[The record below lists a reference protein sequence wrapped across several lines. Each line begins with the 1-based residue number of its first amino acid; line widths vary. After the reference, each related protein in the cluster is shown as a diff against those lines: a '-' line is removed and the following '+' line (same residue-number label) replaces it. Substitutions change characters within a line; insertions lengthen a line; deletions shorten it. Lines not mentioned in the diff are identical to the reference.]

1 MVPPA
6 LHHQPLRP
14 PGHQVIGFQRGLQI
28 ATVDAT
34 RCAHDH
40 VLRSFHDLAVHPQ
53 QVRLLQGFETSEKPA
68 QKERALLKRCELKHG
83 KESPA
88 MENLFRNIMV
98 SHGIPKSGI
107 LWGSGS
113 PVDRTRFSGR
123 NVMRRCEPAAST
135 FYEVAPNSPTI
146 PLEYQ
151 IIQPWTAMTYKSV
164 LKPMVATTHPPRS
177 PHINPFQNP
186 EVNRGTEI
194 VIA

>member
-1 MVPPA
+1 MYGTTCPTSPA
-6 LHHQPLRP
+6 TQPT

-34 RCAHDH
+34 GRAHDH

-53 QVRLLQGFETSEKPA
+53 QVGLLQGFETSEKPA

-88 MENLFRNIMV
+88 MENLLNIMV

-113 PVDRTRFSGR
+113 PVELTRFSCR
-123 NVMRRCEPAAST
+123 NVMICEPAAST
-135 FYEVAPNSPTI
+135 FYEVAPTSPTI

-151 IIQPWTAMTYKSV
+151 IIQPWTAMTY
-164 LKPMVATTHPPRS
+164 
-177 PHINPFQNP
+177 INQF
-186 EVNRGTEI
+186 
-194 VIA
+194 